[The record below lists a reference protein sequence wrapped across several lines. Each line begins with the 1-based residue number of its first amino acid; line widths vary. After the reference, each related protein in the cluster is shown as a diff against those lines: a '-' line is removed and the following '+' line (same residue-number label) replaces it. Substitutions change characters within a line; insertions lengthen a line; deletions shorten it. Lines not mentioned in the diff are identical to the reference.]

1 MRLERWILIIP
12 LRLRSLFRR
21 EDVDRELDEE
31 LAFHLDQRTQE
42 LVSRGLD
49 PKEARRLAYLAMEG
63 VTRRAEECR
72 DTRGW
77 SFVESWQQ
85 DLRQAIRSFRLRP
98 GTTLTVVSTIA
109 LAIGATTAVY
119 SVVESV
125 LLRPLPYP
133 EPERLARIWQTS
145 AKVLARTGS
154 DLMDPKAPVL
164 FEWLNAD
171 TGFESLGAYVDSSYV
186 LRANAGAE
194 VIRGQEATSG
204 VFEALG
210 VLPILGRR
218 LAPAD
223 DAGGGSAVVVLSEGF
238 WRNRFGGNEQ
248 VVGTQLVLDGRP
260 HVVVG
265 VMPTRFSVQ
274 TSESQSL
281 MLPGG
286 PPQLWTPLSREVR
299 VGNRNAFVIGR
310 VKKGVTIAAAAERLS
325 TVHAGIVESGFNDAR
340 DTGVKVRSL
349 LDSAVGDIRATM
361 WFLLVSV
368 ALVLVVA
375 AVNIANIL
383 TALGLKRQRELA
395 VRAALGASRSRLVR
409 SVFVESA
416 LLAVVG
422 GVGGIALAWA
432 GLPVLVRLLPTLP
445 RLDSVAVSLGVLACG
460 LGLTITTALVVGPLP
475 AMLAAR
481 TDPQDAMRSS
491 GRSTTSGRA
500 ANRVRATLAVAE
512 VALAF
517 VLLTGAGLL
526 GGSYWRLMSVE
537 RGFETEGLAAMW
549 VKPTR
554 DTYRNRDQFRSY
566 ACAARAD
573 SGGESN
579 GNESPSAVGPE
590 RGDELLSGS
599 RRGGRT
605 DQRHPFDR
613 TRQLLRRY
621 GCADCRGTRLQAG
634 RHPEG
639 AAHRGRES
647 NAGAEM
653 LAGRECDW
661 AAFQDRGRSQGLGS
675 GGWDRRRHP
684 TQGACCADRADGPS
698 AGDAGRARD

>member
-49 PKEARRLAYLAMEG
+49 PEEARRLAYLAMEG
-63 VTRRAEECR
+63 VTRRTEECR

-77 SFVESWQQ
+77 SFV
-85 DLRQAIRSFRLRP
+85 
-98 GTTLTVVSTIA
+98 G
-109 LAIGATTAVY
+109 
-119 SVVESV
+119 
-125 LLRPLPYP
+125 
-133 EPERLARIWQTS
+133 IWQTS

-223 DAGGGSAVVVLSEGF
+223 DAGGGSAMVVLSEGF

-340 DTGVKVRSL
+340 DTGVRVRSL

-375 AVNIANIL
+375 AVN
-383 TALGLKRQRELA
+383 
-395 VRAALGASRSRLVR
+395 
-409 SVFVESA
+409 
-416 LLAVVG
+416 
-422 GVGGIALAWA
+422 
-432 GLPVLVRLLPTLP
+432 
-445 RLDSVAVSLGVLACG
+445 
-460 LGLTITTALVVGPLP
+460 
-475 AMLAAR
+475 
-481 TDPQDAMRSS
+481 
-491 GRSTTSGRA
+491 
-500 ANRVRATLAVAE
+500 
-512 VALAF
+512 
-517 VLLTGAGLL
+517 
-526 GGSYWRLMSVE
+526 
-537 RGFETEGLAAMW
+537 
-549 VKPTR
+549 
-554 DTYRNRDQFRSY
+554 
-566 ACAARAD
+566 
-573 SGGESN
+573 
-579 GNESPSAVGPE
+579 
-590 RGDELLSGS
+590 
-599 RRGGRT
+599 
-605 DQRHPFDR
+605 
-613 TRQLLRRY
+613 
-621 GCADCRGTRLQAG
+621 
-634 RHPEG
+634 
-639 AAHRGRES
+639 
-647 NAGAEM
+647 
-653 LAGRECDW
+653 
-661 AAFQDRGRSQGLGS
+661 
-675 GGWDRRRHP
+675 
-684 TQGACCADRADGPS
+684 
-698 AGDAGRARD
+698 